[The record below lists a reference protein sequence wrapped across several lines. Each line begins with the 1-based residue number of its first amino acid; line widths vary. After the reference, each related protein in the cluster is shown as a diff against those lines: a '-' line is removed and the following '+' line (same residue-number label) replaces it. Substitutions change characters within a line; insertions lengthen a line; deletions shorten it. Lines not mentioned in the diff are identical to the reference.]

1 MNCPSCG
8 FINAPDASFCNKCGT
23 DLRPKANIDTPTNSS
38 SDPLLKSNMK
48 RPIRGWI
55 WLMGSV
61 GAVLIVSAGIV
72 IYKRQTANPD
82 KAWEQWETNTI
93 NIITPDYNNLIVY
106 QPWAPPA
113 YQEQINADASIL
125 ETDVN
130 NCITEGQNL
139 TASTEM
145 KNELQWFRDGLGNL
159 SEGASYLTA
168 SAPENMASLDDA
180 DAATCFYTANEDFDK
195 AGLTLSSQGN

>member
-82 KAWEQWETNTI
+82 KAWEH
-93 NIITPDYNNLIVY
+93 YN
-106 QPWAPPA
+106 P
-113 YQEQINADASIL
+113 
-125 ETDVN
+125 
-130 NCITEGQNL
+130 
-139 TASTEM
+139 
-145 KNELQWFRDGLGNL
+145 
-159 SEGASYLTA
+159 
-168 SAPENMASLDDA
+168 
-180 DAATCFYTANEDFDK
+180 
-195 AGLTLSSQGN
+195 